1 MNDSEIFIIGANGQ
15 LGMALRNLYPNAKL
29 ADIDE
34 LDITSGESVAGFD
47 WSNTRVIIN
56 AAAYTNVDGAETPE
70 GRVAAWKVNA
80 NAVANLVTAA
90 TINDITIVHV
100 SSDYVFDGTQNPH
113 LETEDLSPLGVY
125 AQTKAAGD
133 IAISLAPKHYLI
145 RTSWVIGE
153 GKNFVLT
160 MKSLAE
166 QGIKPNVVNDQ
177 IGRLTFTSDLASGI
191 AHLLYNNAA
200 FGTYNLTN
208 DGDSVSWA
216 DVAGIVYSTTGHN
229 KDDVTGVSTEQYYE
243 GKDGIAPRPLQSTL
257 SLDKIKATSFVPRD
271 WREALSEYLS
281 NHNETAEES

>member
-1 MNDSEIFIIGANGQ
+1 MNDSDIFIVGANGQ
-15 LGMALRNLYPNAKL
+15 LGTALRQLYPNAL
-29 ADIDE
+29 SADIDQ
-34 LDITSGESVAGFD
+34 LDITNSDSVANFD
-47 WSNTRVIIN
+47 WSNVKVIIN

-80 NAVANLVTAA
+80 TAVGNLVTAA
-90 TINDITIVHV
+90 LANDITIVHI
-100 SSDYVFDGTQNPH
+100 SSDYVFDGTKTPH
-113 LETEDLSPLGVY
+113 LEVEDLSPLGVY

-133 IAISLAPKHYLI
+133 IVISLSPKHYLV

-177 IGRLTFTSDLASGI
+177 IGRLTFTSDLANAI
-191 AHLLYNNAA
+191 AHLLYTDAP
-200 FGTYNLTN
+200 FGTYNFTN

-216 DVAGIVYSTTGHN
+216 DIASIVYDTTGHN
-229 KDDVTGVSTEQYYE
+229 KDDVTGVTTEQYYE

-257 SLDKIKATSFVPRD
+257 SLDKIKTTGFVPRD
-271 WREALSEYLS
+271 WREALSEYLT
-281 NHNETAEES
+281 NKTAEES